1 MRATHQNWSN
11 FAMKVNQKAKRWL
24 AKRLYKNN
32 KLSPAYLPSDE
43 FQRLQQMYPP
53 RTNYKYDFNSR
64 FSRAADRASSVINIA
79 QRYDVQ
85 PSNMLEVGC
94 GDGLLSKLLSDN
106 GFPTI
111 GIDAKDWRGKDS
123 QGIRFEQVNIDEST
137 SVLSSYSPFSIA
149 FSYNTFE
156 HIPNPENA
164 ISNIMELL
172 QQGGLLYLSFG
183 PLYNSPWGMH
193 AYRMLHMPYV
203 QFLFSPKTIEDKL
216 KKTQIDDL
224 GQNLDE
230 LQYLNRYSLEQYD
243 ALFQET
249 ELYTVEQYK
258 KNSTQSVLDELI
270 AHRRVLSTHG
280 LSYEELTTSS
290 LEVVLRKK

>member
-1 MRATHQNWSN
+1 
-11 FAMKVNQKAKRWL
+11 
-24 AKRLYKNN
+24 
-32 KLSPAYLPSDE
+32 
-43 FQRLQQMYPP
+43 
-53 RTNYKYDFNSR
+53 
-64 FSRAADRASSVINIA
+64 
-79 QRYDVQ
+79 
-85 PSNMLEVGC
+85 
-94 GDGLLSKLLSDN
+94 
-106 GFPTI
+106 
-111 GIDAKDWRGKDS
+111 
-123 QGIRFEQVNIDEST
+123 
-137 SVLSSYSPFSIA
+137 
-149 FSYNTFE
+149 
-156 HIPNPENA
+156 
-164 ISNIMELL
+164 
-172 QQGGLLYLSFG
+172 
-183 PLYNSPWGMH
+183 LYNSPWGMH

-280 LSYEELTTSS
+280 LSYEELTTTS